1 MSFLLWALV
10 IGGVLGLF
18 SSSSRRTTYVE
29 RGENEYDYDC
39 CSSYDNDSGE

>member
-1 MSFLLWALV
+1 MSFLFWALV

-18 SSSSRRTTYVE
+18 SSPRQTHYVE
-29 RGENEYDYDC
+29 RGENEYDSDC